1 MSSVFHLI
9 LILVLTLNSF
19 QKIFFTAFPLQTLV
33 SLVSF
38 EVFSYG
44 WDTTAIFK
52 RSISFSYHNGERIIF
67 TAFLWET
74 LVSLVRIWEFSYFW
88 DTHVKLIKCISYSL
102 CIPLLDINFSRR
114 DRSAFSGS
122 PFYCDWTIKHRAMGP
137 KAYETCNI

>member
-1 MSSVFHLI
+1 MSSVYHLI

-88 DTHVKLIKCISYSL
+88 DTHVKLIKCISYSFY
-102 CIPLLDINFSRR
+102 DILGPWNTLNVTLQYRFAVLGTSMGVQPPFRCN
-114 DRSAFSGS
+114 GS
-122 PFYCDWTIKHRAMGP
+122 IMDS
-137 KAYETCNI
+137 